1 MLYEETKCKATILD
15 RMKWNSKPPFPQ
27 ISPTFDRFEHTCIF
41 EFATARTIGFS
52 GLFLRR
58 A

>member
-1 MLYEETKCKATILD
+1 MLYEETKCKPTIILD

-27 ISPTFDRFEHTCIF
+27 ISPTFDLFEHTCI
-41 EFATARTIGFS
+41 FATARTIGFS

-58 A
+58 V

>member
-27 ISPTFDRFEHTCIF
+27 ISSTFDRFEHTCIF
-41 EFATARTIGFS
+41 ATARTIEFS